1 MDDDLVRAYALEAQK
16 ALEEEANRRI
26 AEQTDAEEEE
36 RLRNT
41 RISDAVGTEHIVP
54 VLLSRLGP
62 VRAALDGHGGG
73 IAVSMWDQ
81 DATGFNFVLDLTGA
95 CLSCGAAPGTLQGV
109 RGDLE
114 SDSEINGIRF
124 SSTLLD
130 TFDEL
135 GREFILAHGN
145 VEFVDVPAGI

>member
-16 ALEEEANRRI
+16 AMEEEANRRI

-41 RISDAVGTEHIVP
+41 RIEDVVETDHLVP
-54 VLLSRLGP
+54 VLLSRLGM

-73 IAVSMWDQ
+73 IAVSKWERKES
-81 DATGFNFVLDLTGA
+81 GFRFVLDLTGA
-95 CLSCGAAPGTLQGV
+95 CLSCGAAPGTLEGV
-109 RGDLE
+109 RNDLQA
-114 SDSEINGIRF
+114 DSEIELVQF
-124 SSTLLD
+124 STNLLD

-145 VEFVDVPAGI
+145 VEFVDVSSGN

>member
-16 ALEEEANRRI
+16 AMEEEAKRRI
-26 AEQTDAEEEE
+26 EEQTDAEEEE

-41 RISDAVGTEHIVP
+41 RIDEAAGTEHIVP
-54 VLLSRLGP
+54 VLLSRLGT

-73 IAVSMWDQ
+73 IAVSQWEKKDE
-81 DATGFNFVLDLTGA
+81 GFNFVLDLTGA
-95 CLSCGAAPGTLQGV
+95 CLSCGAAPGTLEGV
-109 RGDLE
+109 RNDLE
-114 SDSEINGIRF
+114 ADSEISSIQF
-124 SSTLLD
+124 SSSLLD

-145 VEFVDVPAGI
+145 VEFVDVPSGN

>member
-16 ALEEEANRRI
+16 AMEEEANRRI

-41 RISDAVGTEHIVP
+41 RITDSVGTEHIVP
-54 VLLSRLGP
+54 VLLSRLGS

-73 IAVSMWDQ
+73 IAVSMWDKGES
-81 DATGFNFVLDLTGA
+81 GFNFVLDLTGA

-109 RGDLE
+109 RNDLE
-114 SDSEINGIRF
+114 EDSEIDHIRF

-145 VEFVDVPAGI
+145 VEFVDVP

>member
-16 ALEEEANRRI
+16 AMEEEAKRRI
-26 AEQTDAEEEE
+26 EEQTDAEEEE

-41 RISDAVGTEHIVP
+41 RIDEAVGTEHIVP
-54 VLLSRLGP
+54 VLLSRLGT

-73 IAVSMWDQ
+73 IAVSQWKKEDE
-81 DATGFNFVLDLTGA
+81 GFNFVLDLTGA
-95 CLSCGAAPGTLQGV
+95 CLSCGAAPGTLEGV
-109 RGDLE
+109 RNDLE
-114 SDSEINGIRF
+114 ADSEISGIQF
-124 SSTLLD
+124 SSSLLD

-145 VEFVDVPAGI
+145 VEFVDVPSGN